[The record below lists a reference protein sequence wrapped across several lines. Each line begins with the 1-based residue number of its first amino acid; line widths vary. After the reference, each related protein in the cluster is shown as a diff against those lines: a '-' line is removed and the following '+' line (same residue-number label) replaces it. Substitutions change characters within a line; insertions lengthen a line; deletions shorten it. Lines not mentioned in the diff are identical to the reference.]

1 MTAEEQNEIMAQ
13 FLDKISSETIE
24 IDADIQEVINEN
36 FWDLL

>member
-1 MTAEEQNEIMAQ
+1 MTQEEQNEIIAQ
-13 FLDKISSETIE
+13 FLGKISSETIE